1 MNADVEVAGDTEMA
15 GDTGAGAM
23 DRITARAA
31 AQLAVLEQVRGDLTA
46 LSSTA
51 SVDDG
56 RVTVRLDAGGGL
68 ADLHLAPGAAQ
79 GDAERLGRLITEAA
93 AAADLELCAAREAIL
108 AAFTE
113 QFDDTSVEFADTPGA
128 EGTGAVPATSNC
140 QPTVVRERSSAVR
153 SNDE

>member
-1 MNADVEVAGDTEMA
+1 MNAGIDVHGDA
-15 GDTGAGAM
+15 GAGAM

-31 AQLAVLEQVRGDLTA
+31 AQLAVLEQVRGDLAA

-68 ADLHLAPGAAQ
+68 ADLHLAPGAGQ

-113 QFDDTSVEFADTPGA
+113 QFDDTPGA

-140 QPTVVRERSSAVR
+140 QPTAVRERTLAVSQEQR
-153 SNDE
+153 

>member
-1 MNADVEVAGDTEMA
+1 MTAGTDVHGDMA
-15 GDTGAGAM
+15 AGAM

-31 AQLAVLEQVRGDLTA
+31 AQLAVLEQVRGDLAA

-68 ADLHLAPGAAQ
+68 ADLQLAPGAGQ

-93 AAADLELCAAREAIL
+93 AAADLDLCAARDELL

-113 QFDDTSVEFADTPGA
+113 QFDDTSGEFADTPGT
-128 EGTGAVPATSNC
+128 EGTGSVSATSNC
-140 QPTVVRERSSAVR
+140 QPTAVRERTSAVR